1 MDLILVGE
9 YLERNNENQKMRL
22 LVSII
27 NEIMI
32 VFQRRPKTEMKIL
45 VEWARAVN
53 MISSVAFTG

>member
-53 MISSVAFTG
+53 MISSLAFPG

>member
-53 MISSVAFTG
+53 MISSVAFPG